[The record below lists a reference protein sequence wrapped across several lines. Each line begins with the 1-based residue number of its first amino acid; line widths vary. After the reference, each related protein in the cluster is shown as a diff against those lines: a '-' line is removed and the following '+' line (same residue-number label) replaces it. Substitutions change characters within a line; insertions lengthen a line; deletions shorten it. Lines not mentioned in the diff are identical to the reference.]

1 MSDEEIKAQAVEA
14 VRTHLE
20 LSEHTRIKTSLRN
33 ACLIIGAFISGTIAV
48 CTLLNRISNSQ
59 DRIEAS
65 LLYKVPEAQLTGWAN
80 AFDRS
85 NRDVQRKGG
94 DFGLIVPDPIL
105 YRQQSKAPSTA
116 ASGQ

>member
-48 CTLLNRISNSQ
+48 CTFLNRISNSQ

-80 AFDRS
+80 ALERA
-85 NRDVQRKGG
+85 NRTVQLKDGTL
-94 DFGLIVPDPIL
+94 GLIVPDPQQ
-105 YRQQSKAPSTA
+105 YRPTAPTA
-116 ASGQ
+116 SSQP